1 MTNIDTMIDKETRE
15 LVRLQKLYDD
25 VGEKYDKKIDKIREK
40 EDKEMS
46 FIWLEICK
54 QKEVV
59 NNLHLKRGEK

>member
-1 MTNIDTMIDKETRE
+1 MKDLDSRIDTETRE

-25 VGEKYDKKIDKIREK
+25 VGEKYDKKIEKIKEK
-40 EDKEMS
+40 EDKEMM

-59 NNLHLKRGEK
+59 NNLHQKKGA

>member
-1 MTNIDTMIDKETRE
+1 MKDLDLRIDTETRE

-25 VGEKYDKKIDKIREK
+25 VGEKYDKKIEKIKEK
-40 EDKEMS
+40 EDKEMM

-59 NNLHLKRGEK
+59 NNLHLKKGA

>member
-1 MTNIDTMIDKETRE
+1 MKDLDSRIDTETRE
-15 LVRLQKLYDD
+15 LVRLQKLYED
-25 VGEKYDKKIDKIREK
+25 VGEKYDKKIDKIKEK

-59 NNLHLKRGEK
+59 NKLHLKKGA

>member
-1 MTNIDTMIDKETRE
+1 MKLENRIDQETRE

-59 NNLHLKRGEK
+59 NNLHSKKGEK

>member
-1 MTNIDTMIDKETRE
+1 MKDLDSRIDTETRE

-25 VGEKYDKKIDKIREK
+25 VGEKYDKKIEKIKEK
-40 EDKEMS
+40 EDKEMM

-59 NNLHLKRGEK
+59 NNLHLKKGA